1 MANQLRM
8 SAELGDWLAELC
20 TAEPASAAE
29 VGAAVVAVMAAADPT
44 SLALVDA
51 PEAMDPREEVDYL
64 YQSVLEALQH
74 VRRTVAEVATTRV
87 GAERLLAELDR
98 DPQADEAVRAWLR
111 QTRDKAKRRE
121 ADIAKQSQ
129 RLQAE
134 VDRFRTA
141 KETAK
146 AMYTAAEAS
155 LRIQDA
161 MATVTNDGSI
171 AEDGSEGAER
181 IVRYPKPPP
190 PSAGDDEPGQ
200 LNQALEAAEAHL
212 QAVATEAYQTL
223 RSAMDRAGLRV
234 GHLATGPA
242 GQVAG
247 LLELRADPLGRDV
260 RLLLALEPADTV
272 TLLAVLDGEDAIS
285 EHRVQ
290 AIRLAGDLLTDIRAG
305 DWPPANAD
313 DPADIEVTFAD
324 AAAFLARF
332 FPAQAGALAA
342 RAVGLAT
349 ARPLAELRGS
359 TSLAD
364 LANKTGISEQR
375 LRQIEEGGLRVAEMY
390 EAVAYVRGLGG
401 RLMLTAELADSDPVQ
416 VT

>member
-1 MANQLRM
+1 
-8 SAELGDWLAELC
+8 
-20 TAEPASAAE
+20 
-29 VGAAVVAVMAAADPT
+29 
-44 SLALVDA
+44 
-51 PEAMDPREEVDYL
+51 
-64 YQSVLEALQH
+64 
-74 VRRTVAEVATTRV
+74 
-87 GAERLLAELDR
+87 
-98 DPQADEAVRAWLR
+98 
-111 QTRDKAKRRE
+111 
-121 ADIAKQSQ
+121 
-129 RLQAE
+129 
-134 VDRFRTA
+134 
-141 KETAK
+141 
-146 AMYTAAEAS
+146 MYTAAEAS
-155 LRIQDA
+155 LRIHDA
-161 MATVTNDGSI
+161 VDAATGEGSI
-171 AEDGSEGAER
+171 SAER
-181 IVRYPKPPP
+181 IVRYQPGKPPTTVTS
-190 PSAGDDEPGQ
+190 SAGQPAAADGDELAE
-200 LNQALEAAEAHL
+200 LNRALAAAETQL

-223 RSAMDRAGLRV
+223 RSVMDRAGLRV
-234 GHLATGPA
+234 GHLATGPG

-272 TLLAVLDGEDAIS
+272 TLLAVLDGEDAIT

-305 DWPPANAD
+305 DWPPGETD

-324 AAAFLARF
+324 AATFLARF
-332 FPAQAGALAA
+332 FPAQASAMAA

-364 LANKTGISEQR
+364 LSNKTGISEHR

-401 RLMLTAELADSDPVQ
+401 RLTLTAELSDSDPVQ